1 MCKKKRETLLYKV
14 SLGFND
20 LFFKKFK
27 YIEFRTVVSILFI
40 NVNYKTILNQLIKYH
55 SAQI

>member
-1 MCKKKRETLLYKV
+1 MCKKRETLLYKV
-14 SLGFND
+14 SLSFND

-27 YIEFRTVVSILFI
+27 YIEFKKVVSILFI

>member
-1 MCKKKRETLLYKV
+1 MCKKRETLLYKV

-27 YIEFRTVVSILFI
+27 YIEFRTGYRRQYPQPV
-40 NVNYKTILNQLIKYH
+40 
-55 SAQI
+55 